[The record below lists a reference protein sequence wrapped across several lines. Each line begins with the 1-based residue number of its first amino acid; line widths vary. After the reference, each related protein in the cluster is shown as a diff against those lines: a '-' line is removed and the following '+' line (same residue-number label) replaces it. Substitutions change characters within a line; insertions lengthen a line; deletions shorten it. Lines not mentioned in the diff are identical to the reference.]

1 IEEKNYK
8 IQNRVLLSRYR
19 GKSECPECE
28 GKRLR
33 KEASYVKIVDKSI
46 ADLLLMPAEDLLSW
60 IKNIELS
67 EHDKAI
73 SERII
78 IETTSRLE
86 YLVKVGLGYL
96 TLNRKSSTLSGG
108 ESQRIHLANA
118 IGSSLVGSMYIL
130 DEPTIGLHSK
140 DTHQIIEVLQDL
152 RDLGNTVI
160 IVEHDEDIIKSADY
174 LIDIGPLAGS
184 LGGEVI
190 AEGPP
195 EQLLKSDS
203 LTVKYLTG
211 RLEIPVPTKRIKPNY
226 FIEIKGARAHN
237 LKNIDVSI
245 PLDCLTL
252 VTGVSGSGKSTLIR
266 GILYPALLKHLQGHG
281 PKALEY
287 DHLGGSLNRIEAI
300 EMVDQNPIGRSSRSN
315 PVTYIK
321 AYDDI
326 RELMARQKRSKL
338 NQFKAKHFSFNID
351 GGRCDHCKGDGEV
364 TVEMQFMAD
373 VVLTCEECKGT
384 RFKEEVLEVQFQEK
398 NIHDLLKLTVQE
410 AYDFFENHGEY
421 KIARKLRPLIDVG
434 LGYVQ
439 LGQSSATLSGGE
451 AQRIKLAS
459 FLSKGNNSLRT
470 LFIFDEPTTGLH
482 FHDIKLLLDSFNAL
496 IANGHTVIVVEHH
509 LDLIKC
515 ADHIIDLGPV
525 GGHKGGQ
532 LLAVGTP
539 EEVVLSKDS
548 YTAEYLKSKT

>member
-1 IEEKNYK
+1 
-8 IQNRVLLSRYR
+8 
-19 GKSECPECE
+19 
-28 GKRLR
+28 
-33 KEASYVKIVDKSI
+33 
-46 ADLLLMPAEDLLSW
+46 MPAEDLLDW
-60 IKNIELS
+60 IKSVNLN
-67 EHDKAI
+67 EHDKAV

-78 IETTSRLE
+78 IEITSRLE

-160 IVEHDEDIIKSADY
+160 LVEHDEDIMKSADY

-184 LGGEVI
+184 LGGEVV
-190 AEGPP
+190 AEGSP
-195 EQLLKSDS
+195 EQFLKSEA
-203 LTVKYLTG
+203 LTANYLTG
-211 RLEIPVPTKRIKPNY
+211 RLEIPVPEKRIKPKY
-226 FIEIKGARAHN
+226 FIDIKGARAHN

-245 PLDCLTL
+245 PLDCLTV

-281 PKALEY
+281 PKALEH
-287 DHLGGSLNRIEAI
+287 DHIGGSLKRIEAI

-351 GGRCDHCKGDGEV
+351 GGRCDQCKGDGEV

-373 VVLTCEECKGT
+373 VVLTCEACKGT

-398 NIHDLLKLTVQE
+398 NIHDLLKLPVQE
-410 AYDFFENHGEY
+410 AYDFFETHGEY
-421 KIARKLRPLIDVG
+421 KIARKLRPLIAVG

-459 FLSKGNNSLRT
+459 FLSKGNNSSRT

-482 FHDIKLLLDSFNAL
+482 FHDIKLLLDSFTAL

-525 GGHKGGQ
+525 GGNKGGQ
-532 LLAVGTP
+532 LLTVGTP

-548 YTAEYLKSKT
+548 FTAEYLRLKI